1 MKQSRLSAIIT
12 SKKKEIKLEFAIL
25 FDPEKEPIETLGTEW
40 IEEGL
45 TEAFWENE
53 NLFPDA
59 SFEEFGGFELS
70 FELDGEKV
78 AYPFAL
84 DVNAVMLQ
92 IFKNKID
99 ESTEVF

>member
-1 MKQSRLSAIIT
+1 MKQSRLSAIVT

-53 NLFPDA
+53 ELFKGT
-59 SFEEFGGFELS
+59 SIKEFGGFDIF
-70 FELDGEKV
+70 FELDGEKIE
-78 AYPFAL
+78 YPFAF
-84 DVNAVMLQ
+84 DVNYAMQELLKE
-92 IFKNKID
+92 I
-99 ESTEVF
+99 E

>member
-12 SKKKEIKLEFAIL
+12 SKKKAFKLEFAIL

-53 NLFPDA
+53 ELFKDTPT
-59 SFEEFGGFELS
+59 EEFGSFDIF

-78 AYPFAL
+78 EYPFAF
-84 DVNAVMLQ
+84 DVNYEMQELLKE
-92 IFKNKID
+92 I
-99 ESTEVF
+99 E

>member
-12 SKKKEIKLEFAIL
+12 SKKKEIKLDFAIV

-53 NLFPDA
+53 ELFKEA
-59 SFEEFGGFELS
+59 SFDDFGGFDLS
-70 FELDGEKV
+70 FELNGEKV
-78 AYPFAL
+78 VYPFEFDA
-84 DVNAVMLQ
+84 NAV
-92 IFKNKID
+92 IIKSFIEGHND
-99 ESTEVF
+99 GEF

>member
-1 MKQSRLSAIIT
+1 MKQSRLSAIVT
-12 SKKKEIKLEFAIL
+12 SKKNHIRIEFAIL

-53 NLFPDA
+53 ELFKDTPT
-59 SFEEFGGFELS
+59 EEFGSFDIF

-78 AYPFAL
+78 EYPFAF
-84 DVNAVMLQ
+84 DVNYEMQELLKE
-92 IFKNKID
+92 I
-99 ESTEVF
+99 E